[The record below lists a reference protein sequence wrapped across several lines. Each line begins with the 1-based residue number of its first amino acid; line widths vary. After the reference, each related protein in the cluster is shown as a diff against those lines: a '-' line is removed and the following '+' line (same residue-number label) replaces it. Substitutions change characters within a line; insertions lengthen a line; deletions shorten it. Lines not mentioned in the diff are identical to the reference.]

1 MGIEKFMI
9 KAIELS
15 VKSIKMGGGPFGAI
29 VVKDNEIIGEGNNS
43 VINSNDP
50 TAHAEIVAIRKAC
63 SSINSYDLSG
73 AVIYSSCEPCP
84 MCLSAI
90 WWARI
95 RKIYFGNTREDASKI
110 GFDDAMIY
118 DELTR
123 PIEQRKL
130 PIVQILHNESIK
142 AFKIWEEYPGK
153 IMY

>member
-1 MGIEKFMI
+1 MGIEKFMM

-29 VVKDNEIIGEGNNS
+29 IVKDNEIIGEGKNS

-50 TAHAEIVAIRKAC
+50 TAHAEIVAIRSAC

-73 AVIYSSCEPCP
+73 AVMYSSCEPCP

-95 RKIYFGNTREDASKI
+95 QKIYFGNTREDASKI
-110 GFDDAMIY
+110 GFDDEMIY
-118 DELTR
+118 DELAR
-123 PIEQRKL
+123 PIEQRRL
-130 PIVQILHNESIK
+130 PIIQILHNESIK
-142 AFKIWEEYPGK
+142 AFKFWEEYPGK